1 MRKATMRDVS
11 QATGFS
17 MFTVSKAL
25 NGGEGVSE
33 ESRERILKT
42 ARELGYVPNRAAQ
55 ELRRSSRDSVAVITA
70 HASNS
75 YYLNLMSGIQHILEP
90 SRWTVVLG
98 DIAVNGAWDPAQ
110 EDRMINR
117 LIESRMAGVIST
129 VTLKAENLK
138 LLEKWEIPVVFVDSP
153 PRGEHH
159 FPSVTTDN
167 YNASQL
173 VGNHLAEHGYQD
185 WLLLIYPTRW
195 TTRFERERGLR
206 DAASHCGAHLTV
218 LETENDALS
227 AAEKLGHYLASVEK
241 MPDVL
246 IAGNN
251 PLLLGA
257 LKQLQQRQIAI
268 PSEMAVIGYDEFDW
282 APLLNPPMT
291 VLNEN
296 SEEIGRR
303 AADMLTQLIKEEG
316 GTKRKPSE
324 YQLRVPAELVV
335 RQSCGCGNKTK
346 KM

>member
-11 QATGFS
+11 QATGLS

-25 NGGEGVSE
+25 NGGEGVSD
-33 ESRERILKT
+33 ESRELVLKA

-55 ELRRSSRDSVAVITA
+55 ELRRSSRDSVAVVTA

-75 YYLNLMSGIQHILEP
+75 YYLNLMSGIQHVLEP

-98 DIAVNGAWDPAQ
+98 DIAVNGAYDPAQ

-138 LLEKWEIPVVFVDSP
+138 LLEKWEIPVIFVDSP

-173 VGNHLAEHGYQD
+173 VGGHLAEHGYRD
-185 WLLLIYPTRW
+185 WLFLIYPTRW
-195 TTRFERERGLR
+195 TTRFERERGIR
-206 DAASHCGAHLTV
+206 DAASQCGATLTV
-218 LETENDALS
+218 LETDNDALS
-227 AAEKLGHYLASVEK
+227 ASEKLDHYLDRAGTL
-241 MPDVL
+241 PDVL

-257 LKQLQQRQIAI
+257 LKQLQQRQITI
-268 PSEMAVIGYDEFDW
+268 PSDMAVVGYDEFDW

-303 AADMLTQLIKEEG
+303 AAKMLTRLIKEEG
-316 GTKRKPSE
+316 GAQGQLSE
-324 YQLRVPAELVV
+324 YQLRVPAELVI
-335 RQSCGCGNKTK
+335 RQSCGCRGKIK
-346 KM
+346 K

>member
-11 QATGFS
+11 QATGLS

-25 NGGEGVSE
+25 NGGEGVSD
-33 ESRERILKT
+33 ESRELVLKA

-55 ELRRSSRDSVAVITA
+55 ELRRSSRDSVAVVTA

-75 YYLNLMSGIQHILEP
+75 YYLNLMSGIQHVLEP

-129 VTLKAENLK
+129 VTLKPENLK

-153 PRGEHH
+153 PCGEHP

-167 YNASQL
+167 YHASQQ
-173 VGNHLAEHGYQD
+173 VGSHLAEHGYRD
-185 WLLLIYPTRW
+185 WLFLIYPTRW
-195 TTRFERERGLR
+195 TTRFERERGIR
-206 DAASHCGAHLTV
+206 DAASQCGAALTV
-218 LETENDALS
+218 LETENDAHS
-227 AAEKLGHYLASVEK
+227 ASEMLGHYLAGVETL
-241 MPDVL
+241 PDVL

-257 LKQLQQRQIAI
+257 LKQLQQRQIVI
-268 PSEMAVIGYDEFDW
+268 PTDMAVVGYDEFDW
-282 APLLNPPMT
+282 APLLNPPLT

-303 AADMLTQLIKEEG
+303 AAEMLTRLIKAEEG
-316 GTKRKPSE
+316 AKGDPSAC
-324 YQLRVPAELVV
+324 QLRVPAELVI
-335 RQSCGCGNKTK
+335 RQSCGCGGK
-346 KM
+346 K